1 MESAMKVGRND
12 PCPCNSGKKHKQ
24 CCGVKGTPTHRMWN
38 TALILVLVILLGGGA
53 VAIYTAA
60 TDEPVAP
67 AGKVWSEE
75 HGHWHDAPVPTAASL
90 PPGPP
95 PPGKVWS
102 PEHGHWHDAPDP
114 DDPNATE
121 TEPADDSVDP

>member
-1 MESAMKVGRND
+1 MKVSRND
-12 PCPCNSGKKHKQ
+12 PCPCNSGKKHKH
-24 CCGVKGTPTHRMWN
+24 CCGLKGTPSHRLWN
-38 TALILVLVILLGGGA
+38 IGLALLVLLLLAGGV

-60 TDEPVAP
+60 TEGTVAP
-67 AGKVWSEE
+67 PGKVWSEE

-114 DDPNATE
+114 ADPDAAAS
-121 TEPADDSVDP
+121 EPQQTPVDQ